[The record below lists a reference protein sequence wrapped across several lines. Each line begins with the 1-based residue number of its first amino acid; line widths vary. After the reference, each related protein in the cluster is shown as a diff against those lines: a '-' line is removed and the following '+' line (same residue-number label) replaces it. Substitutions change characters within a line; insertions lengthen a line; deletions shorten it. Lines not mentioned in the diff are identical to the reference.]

1 MAAFANRDPSSRGR
15 QGLHGVC
22 IHVDAIQG
30 RYVSV
35 RSQGTRGT
43 REQRSSIK
51 EDLPRRSSS
60 RGERSMKRVSHVIAL
75 AAVTGFLS
83 ITAWADPP
91 AAAKPAE
98 GGAQM
103 SSLRMVRDPA
113 TGEMRAP
120 TTEELKGL
128 LEAERQA
135 RAAQASSR
143 ARSVQNTAPEILPA
157 EKSVVKHANGMV
169 SVKL

>member
-1 MAAFANRDPSSRGR
+1 
-15 QGLHGVC
+15 
-22 IHVDAIQG
+22 
-30 RYVSV
+30 
-35 RSQGTRGT
+35 
-43 REQRSSIK
+43 
-51 EDLPRRSSS
+51 
-60 RGERSMKRVSHVIAL
+60 
-75 AAVTGFLS
+75 
-83 ITAWADPP
+83 
-91 AAAKPAE
+91 
-98 GGAQM
+98 M

-143 ARSVQNTAPEILPA
+143 ARSVQNTAPEVLPA

-169 SVKL
+169 SVKLGQESLTAIKAETTPNGVRVVHAEPAAPRMEK

>member
-1 MAAFANRDPSSRGR
+1 
-15 QGLHGVC
+15 
-22 IHVDAIQG
+22 
-30 RYVSV
+30 
-35 RSQGTRGT
+35 
-43 REQRSSIK
+43 
-51 EDLPRRSSS
+51 
-60 RGERSMKRVSHVIAL
+60 MKRVSHVIAL

-83 ITAWADPP
+83 FTAWADPP
-91 AAAKPAE
+91 AAAKSTE

-143 ARSVQNTAPEILPA
+143 ARSVQNTAPEVLPA

-169 SVKL
+169 SVKLGQESLTAIKAETTPNGVRVVHADETAAAPVRMEK

>member
-1 MAAFANRDPSSRGR
+1 
-15 QGLHGVC
+15 
-22 IHVDAIQG
+22 
-30 RYVSV
+30 
-35 RSQGTRGT
+35 
-43 REQRSSIK
+43 
-51 EDLPRRSSS
+51 
-60 RGERSMKRVSHVIAL
+60 MKRVSHVIAL

-113 TGEMRAP
+113 TGELRAP

-143 ARSVQNTAPEILPA
+143 ARSVQNTAPEVLPA

-169 SVKL
+169 SVKLG

>member
-1 MAAFANRDPSSRGR
+1 
-15 QGLHGVC
+15 
-22 IHVDAIQG
+22 
-30 RYVSV
+30 
-35 RSQGTRGT
+35 
-43 REQRSSIK
+43 
-51 EDLPRRSSS
+51 
-60 RGERSMKRVSHVIAL
+60 MKRVSHVIAL

-91 AAAKPAE
+91 AAAKSTE

-143 ARSVQNTAPEILPA
+143 ARSVQNTAPEVLPA

-169 SVKL
+169 SVKLGQESLTAIKAETTPNGVRVVHADETAAAPVRMEK